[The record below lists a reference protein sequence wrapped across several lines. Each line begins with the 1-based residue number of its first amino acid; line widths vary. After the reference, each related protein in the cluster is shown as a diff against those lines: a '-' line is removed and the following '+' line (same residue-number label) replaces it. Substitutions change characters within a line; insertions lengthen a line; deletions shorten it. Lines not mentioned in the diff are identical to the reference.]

1 MTELARHIENL
12 LFSNDCVIVPQ
23 LGGFV
28 THHVPAHYNEAE
40 GLYMPPSRSVG
51 FNPQLQL
58 NDGLLVQAYML
69 ANPGISFPEAN
80 ELLEADINLLK
91 SQLQAEGE
99 YLLEGVGC
107 LSVGMDG
114 KYTFKL
120 VDEAN
125 KPVEGVSL
133 QFCVGD
139 SCRPGTTDENGI
151 FEIECDEPVEA
162 HVQMLNAGDSGL
174 SFEDFY
180 TTKTQFEYTIVMK

>member
-1 MTELARHIENL
+1 MTKKIRLALMVCLTLCLTVFAAAFAACGNGET
-12 LFSNDCVIVPQ
+12 
-23 LGGFV
+23 GF
-28 THHVPAHYNEAE
+28 
-40 GLYMPPSRSVG
+40 
-51 FNPQLQL
+51 
-58 NDGLLVQAYML
+58 
-69 ANPGISFPEAN
+69 
-80 ELLEADINLLK
+80 
-91 SQLQAEGE
+91 
-99 YLLEGVGC
+99 
-107 LSVGMDG
+107 DG